1 MTLPERCDVVVVG
14 AGPAG
19 LAAAVECARAGAATV
34 ILDEQAGPGG
44 QIYRAITS
52 TPMQKRELLG
62 ADYWHG
68 ATLVAALQGSGA
80 TYVPRAAA
88 FAVSRADGGGFEV
101 GVASGGAAALIR
113 AGQVIL
119 ATGALERP
127 FPIPGWTLPGVIAA
141 GAAQI
146 LLKTAGLVPEGP
158 VVLAGTGPLLY
169 LVAAQFARVGAAID
183 CLLDTTPPG
192 RIRDAWPHAGAFLAS
207 PYAAKGFALLRQA
220 RASTRI
226 VRGVERLEAL
236 GAQRLASVRYTVG
249 GRATEIPAAALL
261 LHQGVVPDI
270 NLSNAIGC
278 DHRWHAARSCF
289 EPVVDVYGATSA
301 AGITVAGDGAGIAGA
316 QAAEARGTL
325 AGLHALAALGR
336 IDAGERDNRAAE
348 AKARVAR
355 WTRGRAFVDA
365 LYRPPDA
372 FRMPLGDTVVCRCEE
387 ITAEQVIA
395 TARLGCPGPNQMKS
409 FLRCGM
415 GPCQGR
421 LCGLTV
427 TEMIARERGVS
438 PAEVGY
444 YRLRFPVKPITL
456 GELASLPQTTASTQ
470 AVVRMKAH

>member
-1 MTLPERCDVVVVG
+1 MTLPQRCDVVVVG

-19 LAAAVECARAGAATV
+19 LAAALECARAGAATV
-34 ILDEQAGPGG
+34 LLDEQAGPGG
-44 QIYRAITS
+44 QIYRGITV
-52 TPMQKRELLG
+52 TPMRKREVLG

-68 ATLVAALQGSGA
+68 ATLVTALQGSA
-80 TYVPRAAA
+80 VDYVPGASV
-88 FAVSRADGGGFEV
+88 FAVTRADGGAFEV
-101 GVASGGAAALIR
+101 GVSCDGAAALLQ

-127 FPIPGWTLPGVIAA
+127 FPVPGWTLPGVITA

-146 LLKTAGLVPEGP
+146 LMKSAGLVPEAP

-183 CLLDTTPPG
+183 CLLDTTPSG
-192 RIRDAWPHAGAFLAS
+192 RLGEVLPHAAAFLTS
-207 PYAAKGFALLRQA
+207 PYVAKGLALLREA

-236 GAQRLASVRYTVG
+236 GTGRLAAVRYAVG
-249 GRATEIPAAALL
+249 SRTTEIPARALL
-261 LHQGVVPDI
+261 LHQGVVPNI

-278 DHRWHAARSCF
+278 EHRWDDRGLCF
-289 EPVVDVYGATSA
+289 TPVVDAWGATSV

-316 QAAEARGTL
+316 QAAEGRGTL

-336 IDAGERDNRAAE
+336 IGAAERDARAAG
-348 AKARVAR
+348 ATAQVAR
-355 WTRGRAFVDA
+355 WLRGRSFVDA
-365 LYRPPDA
+365 LYRPADA
-372 FRMPLGDTVVCRCEE
+372 FRLPAGDTIVCRCEE
-387 ITAEQVIA
+387 ITAQQVIA
-395 TARLGCPGPNQMKS
+395 TAKLGCPGPNQLKS

-427 TEMIARERGVS
+427 TELIARERGVP

-456 GELASLPQTTASTQ
+456 GELASLPQTSASTQ